1 MSEAF
6 EDSRSEASEVPRPAT
21 GLVLPRQPKQERSR
35 RKQADLLDA
44 AERLFA
50 ERGFDAVTVD
60 DIAAEAGYASA
71 TFYNYFSDKTQV
83 FILVADRHMPA
94 VVPVLG
100 PIVEAFQHGESVR
113 PAIRES
119 LERLVANRVDVP
131 WLRKD
136 WRALTLTDPQVRSYQ
151 KTLDHLWDR
160 DLTAVLRAGVEAG
173 VLVTT
178 DPETAAMVVRVVVD
192 TLADEIVMNPELDP
206 DVALGVV
213 CDLLTDGLVR

>member
-1 MSEAF
+1 
-6 EDSRSEASEVPRPAT
+6 V
-21 GLVLPRQPKQERSR
+21 VLPRQPKQERSR

-83 FILVADRHMPA
+83 FILVADRHVPA

-100 PIVEAFQHGESVR
+100 PILESFQRGDAVR
-113 PAIRES
+113 GAIRES
-119 LERLVANRVDVP
+119 LARLVANRVEFP

-136 WRALTLTDPQVRSYQ
+136 WRALTLTDPQVRTYQ
-151 KTLDHLWDR
+151 RTLDHLWDK
-160 DLTAVLRAGVEAG
+160 DLTAVLRAGVDAG
-173 VLVTT
+173 VLVTD
-178 DPETAAMVVRVVVD
+178 DPETAAKVVRVVVD
-192 TLADEIVMNPELDP
+192 TLADEMVMNADLDTER
-206 DVALGVV
+206 ALDVV
-213 CDLLTDGLVR
+213 CALLTDGLVR